1 MINFHSLNHISKL
14 LSMCLLWVTHSLS
27 FHLVDFKCNILV
39 GLTSDKSFQKALAAA
54 FFLYMMFDQKVDEL
68 CCGHSFILVVRFL
81 LGNAVPRLAE
91 APPHLAECLR
101 ESEKLSRNE
110 VSPFFARLDFS
121 CSLHRLKPAFMM
133 IILMKRLVLADL
145 HHRKF
150 FFFFIFGVAW
160 SGAVS
165 APMLKLREASSTY
178 MTTRYTK
185 CSARNDDLWSRIYLD
200 YYRWNEA

>member
-1 MINFHSLNHISKL
+1 MHVFLNVFRSSSVELKKL
-14 LSMCLLWVTHSLS
+14 Y
-27 FHLVDFKCNILV
+27 K
-39 GLTSDKSFQKALAAA
+39 
-54 FFLYMMFDQKVDEL
+54 MFDQKVDEL

-150 FFFFIFGVAW
+150 FFFFPFLGLHGLGPSV
-160 SGAVS
+160 
-165 APMLKLREASSTY
+165 PP
-178 MTTRYTK
+178 
-185 CSARNDDLWSRIYLD
+185 C
-200 YYRWNEA
+200 